1 MYEYGFSN
9 AYDKLQDADY
19 NAFFEY
25 YKKIFKK
32 FDKNPELVLDLGCG
46 TGNITVKMA
55 QAGYDMIG
63 IDLSCEMLDIAR
75 QKAADE
81 GLDILFLNQD
91 MTEFELYGTVDAI
104 ISTLDG
110 INYIT
115 EDGGLEKLF
124 KLCENYLNPDGI
136 MIFDIN
142 SKYKLKEVL
151 GNNTF
156 VSEEDNIFYI
166 WQNNFFE
173 EENVCSFTLDFFV
186 KNKDG
191 SYDRF
196 SEYQEER
203 AYSKEEIER
212 AAEKAGLEIRG
223 CFGGFDFSAPQDTS
237 ERLFFILNK
246 PHTKGEN

>member
-25 YKKIFKK
+25 YRKVFEKYNIK
-32 FDKNPELVLDLGCG
+32 PELICDLGCG
-46 TGNITVKMA
+46 TGSITVKMA

-63 IDLSCEMLDIAR
+63 VDLSCEMLDIAR
-75 QKAADE
+75 QKAIEA
-81 GLDILFLNQD
+81 GTDILFLNQD

-104 ISTLDG
+104 ISSLDS

-124 KLCENYLNPDGI
+124 KLSANYLNPGGI

-142 SKYKLKEVL
+142 SEYKLREIL
-151 GNNTF
+151 GNNTYA
-156 VSEEDNIFYI
+156 SEEEDIFYV
-166 WQNNFFE
+166 WQNSFDE
-173 EENVCSFTLDFFV
+173 EENICSFILDFFV
-186 KNKDG
+186 KDEKG
-191 SYDRF
+191 KYTRF

-203 AYSKEEIER
+203 AYSKEEIE
-212 AAEKAGLEIRG
+212 AAVQKAGLKVSG
-223 CFGGFDFSAPQDTS
+223 CFGGFDFSQPEDKT
-237 ERLFFILNK
+237 ERLFFVLQKDKN
-246 PHTKGEN
+246 

>member
-25 YKKIFKK
+25 YKKVFEKYNLK
-32 FDKNPELVLDLGCG
+32 PELVLDLGCG
-46 TGNITVKMA
+46 TGSITLKMA
-55 QAGYDMIG
+55 KAGYDMIG

-75 QKAADE
+75 QKATAE
-81 GLDILFLNQD
+81 GCDILFLNQD

-104 ISTLDG
+104 ISSLDS

-115 EDGGLEKLF
+115 EEGGIEKLF
-124 KLCENYLNPDGI
+124 KLCENYLNPGGI

-142 SKYKLKEVL
+142 SEYKLKEVL

-156 VSEEDNIFYI
+156 VSEEDDIYYV
-166 WQNNFFE
+166 WQNSFDE
-173 EENVCSFTLDFFV
+173 EENICSFILDFFV
-186 KNKDG
+186 EKSNG

-203 AYSKEEIER
+203 AYSKEEIEN
-212 AAEKAGLEIRG
+212 AVNASGLKILG
-223 CFGGFDFSAPQDTS
+223 CFSDFSFSEPDSKA
-237 ERLFFILNK
+237 ERLFYVLK
-246 PHTKGEN
+246 KAD

>member
-25 YKKIFKK
+25 YKKVFEKYNLK
-32 FDKNPELVLDLGCG
+32 PELVLDLGCG
-46 TGNITVKMA
+46 TGSITLNMA
-55 QAGYDMIG
+55 KAGYDMIG

-75 QKAADE
+75 QKAAAE
-81 GLDILFLNQD
+81 GYDILFLNQD

-104 ISTLDG
+104 ISSLDS

-115 EDGGLEKLF
+115 EDGGIEKLF
-124 KLCENYLNPDGI
+124 KLCENYLNPGGI

-142 SKYKLKEVL
+142 SEYKLKEVL

-156 VSEEDNIFYI
+156 VSEEDDIYYV
-166 WQNNFFE
+166 WQNSFDE
-173 EENVCSFTLDFFV
+173 EENICSFILDFFV
-186 KNKDG
+186 KNNDG

-203 AYSKEEIER
+203 AYSKEEIEN
-212 AAEKAGLEIRG
+212 AVNSSGLKILG
-223 CFGGFDFSAPQDTS
+223 CFSDFLFSVPDSKS
-237 ERLFFILNK
+237 ERLFFVLK
-246 PHTKGEN
+246 KAD

>member
-19 NAFFEY
+19 DAFFEY
-25 YKKIFKK
+25 YKKIFNKLDKK
-32 FDKNPELVLDLGCG
+32 PKLVLDLGCG

-55 QAGYDMIG
+55 KAGYDMIG
-63 IDLSCEMLDIAR
+63 IDLSCEMLNIAR
-75 QKAADE
+75 QKATDA
-81 GLDILFLNQD
+81 GCDILLLNQD

-124 KLCENYLNPDGI
+124 KLCENYLNPGGI

-142 SKYKLKEVL
+142 SEYKLKEIL

-156 VSEEDNIFYI
+156 VSEEDDIFYI

-173 EENVCSFTLDFFV
+173 EENICSFNLDFFV
-186 KNKDG
+186 KNEDG
-191 SYDRF
+191 SYNRF

-203 AYSKEEIER
+203 AYSKVEIEF
-212 AAEKAGLEIRG
+212 AVKKAGLEIKG
-223 CFGGFDFSAPQDTS
+223 CFGDFDFSTPDDKSQ
-237 ERLFFILNK
+237 RLFFILSK
-246 PHTKGEN
+246 PCTK

>member
-25 YKKIFKK
+25 YKKVFEKYNLK
-32 FDKNPELVLDLGCG
+32 PDLVLDLGCG
-46 TGNITVKMA
+46 TGSITLKMA
-55 QAGYDMIG
+55 KAGYDMIG
-63 IDLSCEMLDIAR
+63 VDLSCEMLDIAR
-75 QKAADE
+75 QKAIAE
-81 GLDILFLNQD
+81 GCDILFLNQD

-104 ISTLDG
+104 ISSLDS

-124 KLCENYLNPDGI
+124 KLCENYLNPGGI

-142 SKYKLKEVL
+142 SEYKLKEVL

-156 VSEEDNIFYI
+156 VSEEDDIYYV
-166 WQNNFFE
+166 WQNSFDE
-173 EENVCSFTLDFFV
+173 EEKICSFILDFFV
-186 KNKDG
+186 ENNDG
-191 SYDRF
+191 SYNRF

-203 AYSKEEIER
+203 AYSKEEIEN
-212 AAEKAGLEIRG
+212 AVKLSGLEILG
-223 CFGGFDFSAPQDTS
+223 CFSDFSFLAPDS
-237 ERLFFILNK
+237 KAERLFFVLK
-246 PHTKGEN
+246 KAD